1 MSTAGGGWTVFQ
13 RRINGLLNF
22 YKTYEDYEQG
32 FGDLKGEFWLGLE
45 KIHRI
50 THHSKEH
57 SLRVE
62 LTNSL
67 NVEKYAKYSSFY
79 VRDGTT
85 KYHYMLEVEG
95 YSGTAGD
102 AMSYNNGTK
111 FSAHNKD
118 NDNNSNTNCAVIEKG
133 AWWYKSCSYSS
144 LNAYYSKTSATKM
157 KWTGF
162 SGIITKT
169 EMKTR
174 EN

>member
-57 SLRVE
+57 TLRVE

-79 VRDGTT
+79 VQDGTT
-85 KYHYMLEVEG
+85 KYHYMLEVDG

-102 AMSYNNGTK
+102 AMSYSNGSK
-111 FSAHNKD
+111 FTAHNKD
-118 NDNNSNTNCAVIEKG
+118 NDNHSSNCAVIYKG
-133 AWWYKSCSYSS
+133 AWWYKSCYHSN
-144 LNAYYSKTSATKM
+144 LNGFYSKTATTSKVD
-157 KWTGF
+157 WTGF

-169 EMKTR
+169 EMKMR